1 MQLLEKVR
9 WKNGVFCP
17 HCKSKKNIVKNG
29 HVNAYQNYICKNCN
43 HSFTVRTGTVFSHSK
58 IPLKR
63 WFIAVISLD
72 KCSIMNIAEKLG
84 LYYHTAYNLV
94 KKIRKS
100 VFLKEMMEK
109 LSGELV
115 LKIEI
120 DEMYITAGEKGNKNL
135 DREPRKRGLK
145 ALPGRG
151 TFEKDKPAII
161 VITER
166 KHGKTKFFVPLH
178 LNGKYIVDIF
188 QNHIEGNIIV
198 YHDDYPIYNCLN
210 GICPHFA
217 INHSNGEYADGDICT
232 NNAENRFS
240 LLRPFLQN
248 YRGISKY
255 NLQEYATLCQ
265 FFFNE
270 RRETHD
276 PMNILM
282 KFLEYIRPVA
292 N

>member
-1 MQLLEKVR
+1 M
-9 WKNGVFCP
+9 
-17 HCKSKKNIVKNG
+17 
-29 HVNAYQNYICKNCN
+29 
-43 HSFTVRTGTVFSHSK
+43 
-58 IPLKR
+58 
-63 WFIAVISLD
+63 
-72 KCSIMNIAEKLG
+72 
-84 LYYHTAYNLV
+84 
-94 KKIRKS
+94 
-100 VFLKEMMEK
+100 
-109 LSGELV
+109 
-115 LKIEI
+115 
-120 DEMYITAGEKGNKNL
+120 
-135 DREPRKRGLK
+135 K
-145 ALPGRG
+145 APPGRG

-282 KFLEYIRPVA
+282 KFLEYIFFAFFPFSHFCK
-292 N
+292 NIWKFFNIFPKIL

>member
-1 MQLLEKVR
+1 
-9 WKNGVFCP
+9 
-17 HCKSKKNIVKNG
+17 
-29 HVNAYQNYICKNCN
+29 
-43 HSFTVRTGTVFSHSK
+43 
-58 IPLKR
+58 
-63 WFIAVISLD
+63 
-72 KCSIMNIAEKLG
+72 
-84 LYYHTAYNLV
+84 
-94 KKIRKS
+94 
-100 VFLKEMMEK
+100 MMEK

-145 ALPGRG
+145 APPGRG

-232 NNAENRFS
+232 NNDCKTGFS

-248 YRGISKY
+248 YRGISK
-255 NLQEYATLCQ
+255 LQSSRICLHCVSSSSTKE
-265 FFFNE
+265 E
-270 RRETHD
+270 KTHV
-276 PMNILM
+276 PYEL
-282 KFLEYIRPVA
+282 F
-292 N
+292 